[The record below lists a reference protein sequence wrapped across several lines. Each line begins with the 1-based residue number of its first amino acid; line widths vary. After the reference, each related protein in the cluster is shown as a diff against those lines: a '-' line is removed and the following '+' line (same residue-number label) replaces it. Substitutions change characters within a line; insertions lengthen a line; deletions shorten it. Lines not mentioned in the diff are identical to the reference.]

1 MAIEIFSYGDAVAY
15 AKLKRSKTFIVKP
28 DTGCQG
34 RGIYL
39 TKNLKDVKPTER
51 MICQV
56 YVARVGKRFSRS
68 MNIRMLSPFS

>member
-1 MAIEIFSYGDAVAY
+1 MFSHGEAIAY
-15 AKLKRSKTFIVKP
+15 AKLRRSKTFIIKP

-39 TKNLKDVKPTER
+39 TKNLRDVKPSER

-56 YVARVGKRFSRS
+56 YVARVCEYFQFNSLF
-68 MNIRMLSPFS
+68 IHFF